1 MARHAVAGRVD
12 RHSPPSRG
20 LIIGLAVGLG
30 GIGIAV
36 LIALIA
42 VLAKGGSTSSVSA
55 TASQAPAVASAGQQA
70 VPTSGQAKPGEGEVK
85 LLPNSVRIGDL
96 LIAVSS
102 RTYTEKQPEESWLYY
117 VAVDAIAQNV
127 LERPYEIGPGDFHLK
142 SNDGKVVGYDEVT
155 EGLYQHVLA
164 PGKTAQGTLL
174 FKVLKETKPVELQYT
189 SNRMGGKD
197 SGVIPLKLK

>member
-1 MARHAVAGRVD
+1 MIQQ
-12 RHSPPSRG
+12 SPHSRG

-42 VLAKGGSTSSVSA
+42 VLARGGSSSSVSTTA
-55 TASQAPAVASAGQQA
+55 ASQAPAVASAGQQA
-70 VPTSGQAKPGEGEVK
+70 VPSGGQAKPGEGEVK

-102 RTYTEKQPEESWLYY
+102 RTYTHKQPEESWLYY

-174 FKVLKETKPVELQYT
+174 FKVLKGTKPVELQYT
-189 SNRMGGKD
+189 SNRMGGRD
-197 SGVIPLKLK
+197 SGVIPLK

>member
-1 MARHAVAGRVD
+1 MIQQ
-12 RHSPPSRG
+12 SPHSRG

-174 FKVLKETKPVELQYT
+174 FKVLKGTKPVELQYT
-189 SNRMGGKD
+189 SNRMGGRD
-197 SGVIPLKLK
+197 SGVIPLK